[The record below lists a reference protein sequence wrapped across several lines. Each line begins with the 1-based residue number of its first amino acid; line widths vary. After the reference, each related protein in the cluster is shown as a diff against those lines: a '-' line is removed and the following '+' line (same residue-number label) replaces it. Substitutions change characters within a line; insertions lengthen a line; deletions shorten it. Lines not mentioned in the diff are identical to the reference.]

1 MDWQYR
7 KEPRIGKRTGLFSGL
22 FSKII
27 GGESC
32 FIRID
37 KLLKTLSPS
46 VSYLLMN
53 DYATIDESEFPLI
66 RIRFTG
72 EKSTDENF
80 QRYLSQ
86 TRDCYRHKKK
96 LAIIFDA
103 REAGIPALSH
113 QRMQADWLR
122 ENRGLMQDYCQGTA
136 YVIPNKVIRAVLRVI
151 FSLQKQPVPYKIFE
165 KESEAEKWVRGLG
178 LF

>member
-1 MDWQYR
+1 
-7 KEPRIGKRTGLFSGL
+7 
-22 FSKII
+22 
-27 GGESC
+27 
-32 FIRID
+32 
-37 KLLKTLSPS
+37 
-46 VSYLLMN
+46 MN

-165 KESEAEKWVRGLG
+165 KEAEAEKWVRGLD

>member
-1 MDWQYR
+1 
-7 KEPRIGKRTGLFSGL
+7 
-22 FSKII
+22 
-27 GGESC
+27 
-32 FIRID
+32 
-37 KLLKTLSPS
+37 
-46 VSYLLMN
+46 MN

-80 QRYLSQ
+80 QRYLAQ

-165 KESEAEKWVRGLG
+165 KESEAEKWVRGLD
-178 LF
+178 L

>member
-1 MDWQYR
+1 LDWQYR
-7 KEPRIGKRTGLFSGL
+7 KELRIGKRTGLFSGL
-22 FSKII
+22 FSKKT
-27 GGESC
+27 GRESC

-37 KLLKTLSPS
+37 KLSKTLSPS

-80 QRYLSQ
+80 QLYLAQ
-86 TRDCYRHKKK
+86 TRNCYRHKKK

-165 KESEAEKWVRGLG
+165 KEAEAEKWVRGLD
-178 LF
+178 L